1 MSARQQVRVPRP
13 PEGDDGPRGSRA
25 GVLASYR
32 HDIVR
37 VVTAGGTVDIVPN
50 HGADVAEP
58 PGALSQVDRGVD
70 DVGPVHVI
78 PASHAPGEPTTAR
91 QDARATRKLHQALDQ
106 RGWAWDR
113 AVIFAPGRE
122 WVQTAA
128 AVRAVPLHD
137 VLHLAR
143 DRGHEAV
150 HTWFDG
156 LLVITP
162 TGLGPDL
169 LAPVVVRARLR
180 PADVGCP
187 MRFGDA
193 DRVCVR
199 DGGPFTG
206 SSMRAALVW
215 EHHRAMLVAAL
226 GCSICAGGNV
236 ATQGRPYGITDM
248 VTPSRRGGWAWG
260 APRDDLVDPVRRP
273 ARRRTER
280 ARDRALLDDSVPAA
294 DGRLDPAPVEA
305 LPPLT

>member
-13 PEGDDGPRGSRA
+13 PEGHEGPRGSRA
-25 GVLASYR
+25 GATTPVVDSYR

-37 VVTAGGTVDIVPN
+37 VTTARGPVDIVPSR
-50 HGADVAEP
+50 GADVADP
-58 PGALSQVDRGVD
+58 PGALSQPARGVD

-91 QDARATRKLHQALDQ
+91 QDARATRELHQALDQ

-113 AVIFAPGRE
+113 AVILPPGRE

-137 VLHLAR
+137 VLDLAR
-143 DRGHEAV
+143 DSGHEAV
-150 HTWFDG
+150 HTWFEG
-156 LLVITP
+156 LFVATP

-169 LAPVVVRARLR
+169 VSPVVVRAVIR

-193 DRVCVR
+193 TQVCVR

-215 EHHRAMLVAAL
+215 EHHRALLVAAL
-226 GCSICAGGNV
+226 GCSVCAGANV

-260 APRDDLVDPVRRP
+260 APRDELADPIGRT
-273 ARRRTER
+273 ARRKPSK
-280 ARDRALLDDSVPAA
+280 RDRAA
-294 DGRLDPAPVEA
+294 G
-305 LPPLT
+305 

>member
-1 MSARQQVRVPRP
+1 
-13 PEGDDGPRGSRA
+13 
-25 GVLASYR
+25 
-32 HDIVR
+32 
-37 VVTAGGTVDIVPN
+37 
-50 HGADVAEP
+50 
-58 PGALSQVDRGVD
+58 
-70 DVGPVHVI
+70 
-78 PASHAPGEPTTAR
+78 
-91 QDARATRKLHQALDQ
+91 
-106 RGWAWDR
+106 
-113 AVIFAPGRE
+113 
-122 WVQTAA
+122 
-128 AVRAVPLHD
+128 
-137 VLHLAR
+137 
-143 DRGHEAV
+143 
-150 HTWFDG
+150 
-156 LLVITP
+156 
-162 TGLGPDL
+162 
-169 LAPVVVRARLR
+169 
-180 PADVGCP
+180 

-193 DRVCVR
+193 DEVCVR